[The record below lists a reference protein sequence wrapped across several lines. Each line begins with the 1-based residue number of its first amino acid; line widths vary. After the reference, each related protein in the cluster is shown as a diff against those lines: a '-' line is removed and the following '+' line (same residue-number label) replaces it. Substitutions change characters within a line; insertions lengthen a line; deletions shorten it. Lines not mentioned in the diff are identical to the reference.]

1 MNLLIH
7 QHVAVIWH
15 WQWDVADDLA
25 PSPKGSLY
33 DMGNNEDCYKA
44 DSEELTV
51 DDKVDDKEDDKV
63 DDKKDELELKN
74 SDDDDTFSSHSYV

>member
-1 MNLLIH
+1 
-7 QHVAVIWH
+7 
-15 WQWDVADDLA
+15 
-25 PSPKGSLY
+25 
-33 DMGNNEDCYKA
+33 MGNNEDCYKA
-44 DSEELTV
+44 YSEELTV